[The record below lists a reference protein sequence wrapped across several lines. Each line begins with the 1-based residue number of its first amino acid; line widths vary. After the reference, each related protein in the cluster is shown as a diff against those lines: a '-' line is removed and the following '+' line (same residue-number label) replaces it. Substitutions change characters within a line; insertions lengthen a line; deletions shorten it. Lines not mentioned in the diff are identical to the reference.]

1 MYNPT
6 NILWKLCPV
15 KKLTVNSNTP
25 INISRNIFI
34 CICTDHLMVLKCAC
48 NYAVPGVIH
57 IARESVQAKVMHGS
71 ATTLPTSKHMLR
83 YF

>member
-1 MYNPT
+1 
-6 NILWKLCPV
+6 
-15 KKLTVNSNTP
+15 
-25 INISRNIFI
+25 
-34 CICTDHLMVLKCAC
+34 MVLKRAC